1 MPPLGV
7 CSLRVISAPAA
18 GVFIVAAKR
27 TPFGTYGGLLKDF
40 SATDLTEHAAR
51 AALAAGKVPPEIIDS
66 VVVGNVMQVG
76 GLQNLLP
83 GGCFRHPQCGP
94 VGSCLGLA
102 AKGVEVKGSVAVC
115 RLVFLACA

>member
-1 MPPLGV
+1 MPDRTENCQGSGIHLW
-7 CSLRVISAPAA
+7 VISAPFP

-51 AALAAGKVPPEIIDS
+51 AALAAGKVPADIIDS

-76 GLQNLLP
+76 GLENLLLR
-83 GGCFRHPQCGP
+83 GYFRHPQGGP
-94 VGSCLGLA
+94 IDSCLWLA
-102 AKGVEVKGSVAVC
+102 AKGRGGREAGQ
-115 RLVFLACA
+115 

>member
-1 MPPLGV
+1 MGSFLSPFQVCSLLLVIPVPISGV
-7 CSLRVISAPAA
+7 CSLLWIISTPVS

-76 GLQNLLP
+76 GLENLLL
-83 GGCFRHPQCGP
+83 GGYFRHPRGGP
-94 VGSCLGLA
+94 IDS
-102 AKGVEVKGSVAVC
+102 
-115 RLVFLACA
+115 

>member
-1 MPPLGV
+1 M
-7 CSLRVISAPAA
+7 CSLWVVSAPAA

-51 AALAAGKVPPEIIDS
+51 AALAAGKVPPEIVDS

-76 GLQNLLP
+76 SLENLLL
-83 GGCFRHPQCGP
+83 GGYFRHPRGGP
-94 VGSCLGLA
+94 IDSCLWLA
-102 AKGVEVKGSVAVC
+102 AEGVEVKGVSSNLQCSVSC
-115 RLVFLACA
+115 

>member
-83 GGCFRHPQCGP
+83 
-94 VGSCLGLA
+94 
-102 AKGVEVKGSVAVC
+102 
-115 RLVFLACA
+115 